1 MEKLLSQSAAGIVD
15 VHCFLG
21 LGVLGNETRE
31 SLHGVLIGKE
41 IAGNISAFVLIE
53 LSSGKGLEF
62 FLKFFIYYMHER
74 FWQWL
79 PAQGARWKQKLNKIK
94 A

>member
-1 MEKLLSQSAAGIVD
+1 MGEFMDCFVMNQPQADSRQKSVMKGITWRCIATLTTYLIAWMWTGETETAGKIAAV
-15 VHCFLG
+15 
-21 LGVLGNETRE
+21 
-31 SLHGVLIGKE
+31 
-41 IAGNISAFVLIE
+41 
-53 LSSGKGLEF
+53 EF

-79 PAQGARWKQKLNKIK
+79 PAQGGRWKQKFQKIK

>member
-1 MEKLLSQSAAGIVD
+1 MNKPQSDSRQKSAMKGITWRCIATLITYLIAWMWTGETETAGKIAAV
-15 VHCFLG
+15 
-21 LGVLGNETRE
+21 
-31 SLHGVLIGKE
+31 
-41 IAGNISAFVLIE
+41 
-53 LSSGKGLEF
+53 EF

-79 PAQGARWKQKLNKIK
+79 PTQGSRWKQKFRKIK

>member
-1 MEKLLSQSAAGIVD
+1 MNEPQADSRKKSVIKGITWRCLATLTTYLIAYLWTGETETAGKIAAV
-15 VHCFLG
+15 
-21 LGVLGNETRE
+21 
-31 SLHGVLIGKE
+31 
-41 IAGNISAFVLIE
+41 
-53 LSSGKGLEF
+53 EF

-79 PAQGARWKQKLNKIK
+79 PRQIAVRKAKFNKLE

>member
-1 MEKLLSQSAAGIVD
+1 MASEFMDCLVMNNPQADSRQKSVMKGITWRCIATVTTYLIAWMWTGETETAGKIAAV
-15 VHCFLG
+15 
-21 LGVLGNETRE
+21 
-31 SLHGVLIGKE
+31 
-41 IAGNISAFVLIE
+41 
-53 LSSGKGLEF
+53 EF

-79 PAQGARWKQKLNKIK
+79 PAQGARWKQKFKKIK